1 MVECTGLENQRWA
14 TVPGFE
20 SLPLRHFPLNI
31 LFSLALILVSRSW
44 LSFTI
49 FLQASL
55 IVLAYPLFLVYILIA
70 QRLSSFV
77 GLVGF
82 Q

>member
-1 MVECTGLENQRWA
+1 
-14 TVPGFE
+14 
-20 SLPLRHFPLNI
+20 LNI